1 MKDLLKDIWT
11 KLCTAAN
18 FNINDLH
25 ICIFK
30 YLIRNKNEYLSFL
43 GEFFNLWLSNI
54 FFKRLKCNYIVIHFT
69 FSYIHSYGFVQPHAL
84 FEQSSVA

>member
-18 FNINDLH
+18 SNINDLH

-30 YLIRNKNEYLSFL
+30 YLIRNKNEYLSFF
-43 GEFFNLWLSNI
+43 GEFFNLCLSNI
-54 FFKRLKCNYIVIHFT
+54 VFKRLKCN
-69 FSYIHSYGFVQPHAL
+69 
-84 FEQSSVA
+84 